1 MTGQVEVYEL
11 GKCADCKSI
20 RIAHTPFLPYTFC
33 MDFSYIFRAARPK
46 PETFADFGFQKDD
59 LREDKV
65 FTDAKVPADVLI
77 CKRSLPQT
85 DFYVILALNLAKETL
100 SAQVY
105 DSATDEQYA
114 LFDVPSA
121 NGAFISQIREQVKNI
136 IEDFRNQCFETADLK
151 EKYFEYLKT
160 HFSAVPDYPWDDS
173 PDAGVFRCKN
183 DKWFALVMKI
193 KYRQLGLTG
202 DEEVFVVNL
211 KAPPDKIPNIVDHK
225 SVFPAWHMNKK
236 HWITVLLTAATT
248 FDHLC
253 ELTEQSYTLVYEK
266 VSGNKKSENKKSS
279 KKIS

>member
-1 MTGQVEVYEL
+1 MIRQVKVYEL

-59 LREDKV
+59 ALREDKV

-85 DFYVILALNLAKETL
+85 DFYVILTLNLAKETL

-136 IEDFRNQCFETADLK
+136 IEEFRNRCFETADLK
-151 EKYFEYLKT
+151 EKYFDYMKT

-193 KYRQLGLTG
+193 KYRQIGLIG

-211 KAPPDKIPNIVDHK
+211 KAPPDKIPSIVDHK
-225 SVFPAWHMNKK
+225 SVFPAWHMNTT
-236 HWITVLLTAATT
+236 HWITVLLTAATN

-253 ELTEQSYTLVYEK
+253 ELTEQSYTLVCEK
-266 VSGNKKSENKKSS
+266 VSGKKKSENK
-279 KKIS
+279 

>member
-1 MTGQVEVYEL
+1 
-11 GKCADCKSI
+11 
-20 RIAHTPFLPYTFC
+20 

-59 LREDKV
+59 LRENKVLAENKV
-65 FTDAKVPADVLI
+65 FENEKVSTKNKVPADVLI

-85 DFYVILALNLAKETL
+85 DFYVILTLNCAKETL

-105 DSATDEQYA
+105 DFATDEQYA

-136 IEDFRNQCFETADLK
+136 IEDFRNLCFETADLK
-151 EKYFEYLKT
+151 EKYFEYMKSQ
-160 HFSAVPDYPWDDS
+160 FSAIPDYPWDDS

-193 KYRQLGLTG
+193 KYRQIGLTG

-236 HWITVLLTAATT
+236 HWITVLLTAATS

-253 ELTEQSYTLVYEK
+253 ELTEQSYTLVCEK
-266 VSGNKKSENKKSS
+266 VSGKKKSENKKSS
-279 KKIS
+279 QKIS

>member
-1 MTGQVEVYEL
+1 
-11 GKCADCKSI
+11 
-20 RIAHTPFLPYTFC
+20 

-59 LREDKV
+59 ALREDKV

-77 CKRSLPQT
+77 CKRSLPQS
-85 DFYVILALNLAKETL
+85 DFYVILTLNCTKETL

-136 IEDFRNQCFETADLK
+136 IEDFRSRCFETADLK
-151 EKYFEYLKT
+151 EKYFDYMKT
-160 HFSAVPDYPWDDS
+160 HCSAVPDYPWDDS

-225 SVFPAWHMNKK
+225 SVFPAWHMNKT

-253 ELTEQSYTLVYEK
+253 ELTEQSYKLVYEK
-266 VSGNKKSENKKSS
+266 VSGKKKSENMKSS

>member
-1 MTGQVEVYEL
+1 
-11 GKCADCKSI
+11 
-20 RIAHTPFLPYTFC
+20 

-46 PETFADFGFQKDD
+46 PETFADFGFKKDD

-65 FTDAKVPADVLI
+65 LANEKVSAKNKVFEKAKVSTDAKVSADVLI
-77 CKRSLPQT
+77 CKRSLQQT
-85 DFYVILALNLAKETL
+85 DFYVILTLNCAKETL

-105 DSATDEQYA
+105 DFATDEQYA

-136 IEDFRNQCFETADLK
+136 IEDFRNRCFVTADLK
-151 EKYFEYLKT
+151 EKYFEYMKSQ
-160 HFSAVPDYPWDDS
+160 FSAIPDYPWDDS

-211 KAPPDKIPNIVDHK
+211 KAPPEKIPNIVDHK

-236 HWITVLLTAATT
+236 HWITVLLTAATS
-248 FDHLC
+248 FEYLC
-253 ELTEQSYTLVYEK
+253 ELTEQSYTLVCDK
-266 VSGNKKSENKKSS
+266 VSGKKKSENKKSS

>member
-33 MDFSYIFRAARPK
+33 MDFSYIFRAACPK

-59 LREDKV
+59 ALREDKV

-77 CKRSLPQT
+77 CKKSLPQT
-85 DFYVILALNLAKETL
+85 DFYVILILNLAKETL

-105 DSATDEQYA
+105 DFATDEQYA

-136 IEDFRNQCFETADLK
+136 IEDFRNLCFETADLK
-151 EKYFEYLKT
+151 EKYFEYMKSQ
-160 HFSAVPDYPWDDS
+160 FSAVPDYPWDDS

-248 FDHLC
+248 FEHLC
-253 ELTEQSYTLVYEK
+253 ELTEQSYKLVYEN
-266 VSGNKKSENKKSS
+266 VSGKKKSEK
-279 KKIS
+279 

>member
-1 MTGQVEVYEL
+1 
-11 GKCADCKSI
+11 
-20 RIAHTPFLPYTFC
+20 

-100 SAQVY
+100 SARVY

-136 IEDFRNQCFETADLK
+136 IEDFCNQCFETADLK
-151 EKYFEYLKT
+151 EKYFEYMET

-193 KYRQLGLTG
+193 KYRQIGLTG

-211 KAPPDKIPNIVDHK
+211 KAPPDKIPSIVDHK

-253 ELTEQSYTLVYEK
+253 ELTEQSYTLVCEK
-266 VSGNKKSENKKSS
+266 VSGKKKSENKKSS
-279 KKIS
+279 KKSHNCHTLKKSL